1 MQKIKSILFL
11 PLLWIMTLTIF
22 VVLLPTLLMGRKQTY
37 IVPVVWTKS
46 VRCLLRL
53 VGIKIKVEGLENLP
67 KNQGYIVA
75 SKHQSAMET
84 LLFHTMVPNVFFIFK
99 RSLMLIPIA
108 GLYALKTGCIPID
121 RSGGAKTMRKMLIKS
136 QKNLKKGLNLVIFPE
151 GTRTKP
157 GERSS
162 EYHPGIAFLYDHCK
176 VPVVP
181 VALNTGVFW
190 PKNKVIK
197 YPGTTIVRF
206 LPPIEPGM
214 EKRAFLKKLQETI
227 ENEQEK
233 LPTTW
238 KQK

>member
-1 MQKIKSILFL
+1 MQYIRSVLFSLILWCESL
-11 PLLWIMTLTIF
+11 VIF

-37 IVPVVWTKS
+37 VVPIVWTKTI
-46 VRCLLRL
+46 RWTLRL

-67 KNQGYIVA
+67 QKQGYIVA

-84 LLFHTMVPNVFFIFK
+84 LLFHTIVPNVFYIFK

-108 GLYALKTGCIPID
+108 GLYALKTGCVPID
-121 RSGGAKTMRKMLIKS
+121 RAGGAKTMRQMLTKA
-136 QKNLKKGLNLVIFPE
+136 QKNLAKGLNLVIFPE

-157 GERSS
+157 GEKST

-197 YPGTTIVRF
+197 HPGTAEVHF

-227 ENEQEK
+227 EKEQEK
-233 LPTTW
+233 LPINLE
-238 KQK
+238 

>member
-11 PLLWIMTLTIF
+11 PLLWIMTLIIF
-22 VVLLPTLLMGRKQTY
+22 VVMLPTLLMGRKQAY
-37 IVPVVWTKS
+37 IVPIIWTKS
-46 VRCLLRL
+46 VRWSLRL
-53 VGIKIKVEGLENLP
+53 VGIKIDIKGLENLP

-99 RSLMLIPIA
+99 KSLMLIPLA

-121 RSGGAKTMRKMLIKS
+121 RAGGAKTMRMMLTKA
-136 QKNLKKGLNLVIFPE
+136 QKNLAKGLNLVIFPE

-157 GERSS
+157 GEKSP

-190 PKNKVIK
+190 PKNKVMK
-197 YPGTTIVRF
+197 YPGTACVHF
-206 LPPIEPGM
+206 LPPIQPGM
-214 EKRAFLKKLQETI
+214 EKRAFLTKLQETI
-227 ENEQEK
+227 EAEQEK

-238 KQK
+238 NEK